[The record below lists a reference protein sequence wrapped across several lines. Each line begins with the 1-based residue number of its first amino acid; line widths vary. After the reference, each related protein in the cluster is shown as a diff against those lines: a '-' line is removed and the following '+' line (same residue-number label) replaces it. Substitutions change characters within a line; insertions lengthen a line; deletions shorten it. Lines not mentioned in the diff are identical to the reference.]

1 MYSSVPWLAVC
12 AAITFVMMC
21 INSSQ
26 TSRHLHFSFFS
37 IQIIKEKL
45 DSEGLGI
52 FLVSSFMDEFFSKSK
67 DNDEQRRSFELYHY
81 NGIKRSNESNKVPI
95 ESITQKWYCLGKQN

>member
-1 MYSSVPWLAVC
+1 MINVQQYTLASCVC
-12 AAITFVMMC
+12 CYNLCYEVYQLQPDMLVIF
-21 INSSQ
+21 
-26 TSRHLHFSFFS
+26 TSLFFS

-52 FLVSSFMDEFFSKSK
+52 FLVSSFMDEFFSKSQ
-67 DNDEQRRSFELYHY
+67 DNDEQRRNFELYHY

-95 ESITQKWYCLGKQN
+95 ESIN